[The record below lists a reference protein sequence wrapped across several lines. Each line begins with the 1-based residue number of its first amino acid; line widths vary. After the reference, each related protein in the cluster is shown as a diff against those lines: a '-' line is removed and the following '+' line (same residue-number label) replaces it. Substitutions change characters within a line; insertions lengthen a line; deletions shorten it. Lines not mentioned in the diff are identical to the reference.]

1 MNYRERVTEHLTALQ
16 GAVFRV
22 VESQEEIATTRLV
35 DNIQE
40 QMRLEELL
48 EGSKPALPPKT
59 EKLHYLLST
68 PFRYPPLKY
77 GSRFGR
83 SFEPSLFYGAMSVDT
98 ALAETAYYRFVFL
111 SHLETPFPRPL
122 TTLHTLFSVRI
133 RTAKGIRLQEEAWRD
148 LHEVLTDP
156 VSYRES
162 QALGTDM
169 RRAGV
174 EAFQFLSARARQAG
188 LYQLPF
194 EVCQGVEGINA
205 ALFSPRPF
213 SDKQPRSRQRLIVVS
228 GQETVSMSLTGEDG
242 RKTARDFSKDLFRI
256 NGELPMPAV

>member
-1 MNYRERVTEHLTALQ
+1 
-16 GAVFRV
+16 
-22 VESQEEIATTRLV
+22 
-35 DNIQE
+35 
-40 QMRLEELL
+40 MRLEELL

-111 SHLETPFPRPL
+111 SHLETAFPRPL

-133 RTAKGIRLQEEAWRD
+133 RTAKGVRLQEEAWRD
-148 LHEVLTDP
+148 LHEALTDP

-169 RRAGV
+169 RQAGV

-194 EVCQGVEGINA
+194 EVCLGW
-205 ALFSPRPF
+205 
-213 SDKQPRSRQRLIVVS
+213 K
-228 GQETVSMSLTGEDG
+228 VSMP
-242 RKTARDFSKDLFRI
+242 RCFHP
-256 NGELPMPAV
+256 NPLPTSNPGAGSA